1 MFFFSLFFFHSI
13 CTRTILV
20 KTFYSSFKF
29 AGISQR
35 DPKVIHGV
43 NGSRSYRWRGKKG
56 GKGTNI
62 LITED
67 LLPQEVSKEN
77 AHESADET
85 SFIFLLHL
93 HTQKFSSFMTLNK
106 SLCHSER
113 VSQSGKVLLS
123 FPSPSGFFSVCF
135 KCKVGASS
143 YYVFFRIWY
152 NATLILVAA
161 SKYYTDLIITWN

>member
-20 KTFYSSFKF
+20 RTFYSSFKF

-113 VSQSGKVLLS
+113 VQSVRK
-123 FPSPSGFFSVCF
+123 
-135 KCKVGASS
+135 GASFLPQS
-143 YYVFFRIWY
+143 LWIFFCLFQMQSRGFLLLCVFQ
-152 NATLILVAA
+152 NLV
-161 SKYYTDLIITWN
+161 